1 MAREHLLL
9 IDANEESAAVRELA
23 LRQAGY
29 SVALAGSCDQAWHLF
44 DESMPSLIVFD
55 LANCS
60 EPQGFLAKLKNTRG
74 AISQTLP
81 CVFLCE
87 KETCGE
93 LPEELRPNLQECL
106 VKPVYLREL
115 ISRVNLT
122 LETKRRA
129 LWSKHDGGRSR
140 YSGEL
145 CDLGVVDLLQTID
158 VCKKSGVVTLKTA
171 AGDGEI
177 WFKKGALI
185 DASFG
190 KLQAEAAVYR
200 MIRLDQG
207 TFGVQFKSV
216 RRAKAM
222 SSSTQQVL
230 LEGLSRLDRWHRFC
244 EQLPSLDEPLVA
256 DASYLKR
263 EGDGTSPSAD
273 VTALLRRFKSRKSIR
288 EVLSESRRSD
298 LELLEIISEV
308 YFCGALVPASSVE
321 SAEPRKTS
329 LSGKIEQERPR
340 RTVARTQVMGSDE
353 ARPRSISSSGR
364 PRSIS
369 SSGTRPRSISSSEAR
384 PRSISSSGA
393 RPRSIS
399 SSGRPRAM
407 TARMTSRTGPLSP
420 PLPDRRG
427 GRPRSATY
435 VSMGSSRGGKRVVA
449 RTLVIPYGGDEE
461 PTLPLDPPE
470 LTPSNRR
477 RPNSATMVY
486 HEDDQFEAQ
495 VPFANSSQ
503 RRARTRAG
511 DAKAQARDAANVAQA
526 EPSSQSSSGLR
537 PVPKFGKGERSR
549 RDEMLAQLE
558 DSTRE
563 LADLED
569 EEEFCETLEQ
579 VDRRMYAPIE
589 PVQDE
594 QQAGVFGAIFGCVMV
609 VALVLGQP
617 FLVADHAVTSPE
629 DRDHG
634 SKRDHAH
641 ALIEDEEPAEAEE
654 KRDLGAMMPLES
666 AEPPEPEQSEA
677 LMSCGG
683 P

>member
-9 IDANEESAAVRELA
+9 IDSNEESAAVRELA

-29 SVALAGSCDQAWHLF
+29 SVARAVNCDHAWHLF
-44 DESMPSLIVFD
+44 DESVPSLIVFD

-60 EPQGFLAKLKNTRG
+60 EPEGFLGKLQKTRSSS
-74 AISQTLP
+74 SQNLP

-87 KETCGE
+87 LATCAE
-93 LPEELRPNLQECL
+93 LPEELRPSIQECL
-106 VKPVYLREL
+106 VKPVYLRDL

-122 LETKRRA
+122 LESKRRA
-129 LWSKHDGGRSR
+129 LWSKHEGGRSR

-145 CDLGVVDLLQTID
+145 SDLGVVDLLQTID
-158 VCKKSGVVTLKTA
+158 VCKKSGVVSLKTA

-177 WFKKGALI
+177 WFKNGALV

-207 TFGVQFKSV
+207 SFGVQFKSV

-244 EQLPSLDEPLVA
+244 EQLPSLEEPLIA
-256 DASYLKR
+256 DPSYLKR
-263 EGDGTSPSAD
+263 EGNSASPSAD

-288 EVLSESRRSD
+288 EVLQESRRSD

-321 SAEPRKTS
+321 PVQARKS
-329 LSGKIEQERPR
+329 SRSGKIDQESSRRPK
-340 RTVARTQVMGSDE
+340 ARTQRMSSDE
-353 ARPRSISSSGR
+353 ARPRSISSNGARPRSISSSESR

-369 SSGTRPRSISSSEAR
+369 SSGTRPRSISGTS
-384 PRSISSSGA
+384 
-393 RPRSIS
+393 
-399 SSGRPRAM
+399 RPRAM

-420 PLPDRRG
+420 PMPERRG
-427 GRPRSATY
+427 ARPRSATY
-435 VSMGSSRGGKRVVA
+435 TTLGSARSGARPVA

-470 LTPSNRR
+470 LGPSSRR
-477 RPNSATMVY
+477 RPNSSTMVY
-486 HEDDQFEAQ
+486 LDDDPTQSQ
-495 VPFANSSQ
+495 VPFSNTPQ
-503 RRARTRAG
+503 RQSRTRAS
-511 DAKAQARDAANVAQA
+511 DRAAQAAANDALEDDVEISGPTLRRVPEVAN
-526 EPSSQSSSGLR
+526 
-537 PVPKFGKGERSR
+537 GERSR
-549 RDEMLAQLE
+549 REMMMAELG
-558 DSTRE
+558 DSSRE
-563 LADLED
+563 LAELERRAQRD
-569 EEEFCETLEQ
+569 AQ
-579 VDRRMYAPIE
+579 DRRMYAPAE
-589 PVQDE
+589 TAQE
-594 QQAGVFGAIFGCVMV
+594 ESQAGVFGAIFGCVLV

-617 FLVADHAVTSPE
+617 FFASDHAKAAPQ

-634 SKRDHAH
+634 AVNHEGRAVMEEESH
-641 ALIEDEEPAEAEE
+641 DEAAA
-654 KRDLGAMMPLES
+654 KQDLGTPERVEAPSTVSEPMYS
-666 AEPPEPEQSEA
+666 CEPPEHAS
-677 LMSCGG
+677 LN
-683 P
+683 